1 MQEGDGPAGEAAHRR
16 SAANPIGGRHRAR
29 SVGRPGAHNPGADSA
44 AHGGW
49 AQAHASPGDR
59 SRQQRSGNLLL
70 LAAGLLLPL
79 GLDTFALAAA
89 LGVAGLAPRD
99 RLRVALVF
107 TAFEAGMPIV
117 GILAGRALGELMGP
131 RAEYGAIFFLLGAGA
146 LLLWPRGDEDREER
160 HRGLDRPPV
169 FCCSSDRDSA
179 WRAYRRQIP

>member
-1 MQEGDGPAGEAAHRR
+1 MQEGDGPACEAAHRR

-49 AQAHASPGDR
+49 AQADASPGDR
-59 SRQQRSGNLLL
+59 SRQQRSGSLLL

-79 GLDTFALAAA
+79 GLDTFALAVA

-107 TAFEAGMPIV
+107 TAFEAGCADV
-117 GILAGRALGELMGP
+117 GIFGRPGPGHAAGP
-131 RAEYGAIFFLLGAGA
+131 RGAHGAGFFLLGAGA
-146 LLLWPRGDEDREER
+146 PPLWPR
-160 HRGLDRPPV
+160 
-169 FCCSSDRDSA
+169 
-179 WRAYRRQIP
+179 